1 MMRQDAL
8 QFALILVTFIAM
20 FSPPA
25 TLAAAATMLGG
36 ASRDV
41 LRRLAWRV
49 ARGYVL
55 VMLAAVWL
63 GHYLLTALGIATA
76 ALTATGGAALL
87 HQGWPLMTRG
97 IKAEQSEPRV
107 QTPDA
112 TRWDDLAVVPLL
124 FPLSIGGGT
133 IAVAITAAGR
143 HQSVEG
149 LLLVSAVVLAMVPVV
164 VLTFLGAGTLR
175 GRLSAGALDV
185 LARISGIVLVALS
198 VQLLVDG
205 LSELLAASPLGA
217 AVVGRAVPK

>member
-1 MMRQDAL
+1 MRQQAL
-8 QFALILVTFIAM
+8 QFALIFVTFLAM

-25 TLAAAATMLGG
+25 TMAAAAMMLGG
-36 ASRDV
+36 ASREV

-49 ARGYVL
+49 ARGYAL
-55 VMLAAVWL
+55 VMLGTVWL

-112 TRWDDLAVVPLL
+112 AQWDDLAIVPLL
-124 FPLSIGGGT
+124 FPLTIGGGT
-133 IAVAITAAGR
+133 IAVAISEAGR

-149 LLLVSAVVLAMVPVV
+149 LLLVSGVVVAMVPVI
-164 VLTFLGAGTLR
+164 VLTFLAAGTLR
-175 GRLSAGALDV
+175 GRLSAGALDA
-185 LARISGIVLVALS
+185 LARVSGIVLVALA
-198 VQLLVDG
+198 VQLLVTG
-205 LSELLAASPLGA
+205 LAELIAASPLGTALTGRGA
-217 AVVGRAVPK
+217 AR

>member
-1 MMRQDAL
+1 MRDWAL
-8 QFALILVTFIAM
+8 EFLLIFVTFLSM

-49 ARGYVL
+49 ARGYAL
-55 VMLAAVWL
+55 VMLVTVWL

-76 ALTATGGAALL
+76 ALAATGGAALL

-107 QTPDA
+107 QSPDA
-112 TRWDDLAVVPLL
+112 GAWDDLAIVPLL
-124 FPLSIGGGT
+124 FPLTIGGGT
-133 IAVAITAAGR
+133 IAVAITEAGR

-149 LLLVSAVVLAMVPVV
+149 LLLVSGVVLAMVPVI
-164 VLTFLGAGTLR
+164 VLTFLAAGTLR

-185 LARISGIVLVALS
+185 LARVSGIVLVALA
-198 VQLLVDG
+198 VQLLVHG
-205 LSELLAASPLGA
+205 LADLVATSSLGA
-217 AVVGRAVPK
+217 ALRTAPR

>member
-1 MMRQDAL
+1 MRTWAL
-8 QFALILVTFIAM
+8 EFALIFVTFLSM

-36 ASRDV
+36 ASREV

-49 ARGYVL
+49 ARGYALVL
-55 VMLAAVWL
+55 VATVWL

-112 TRWDDLAVVPLL
+112 TQWEDLATVPLL

-133 IAVAITAAGR
+133 IAVAVSESGR
-143 HQSVEG
+143 HQSFEG

-198 VQLLVDG
+198 VQLLVNG

-217 AVVGRAVPK
+217 AIAGRPVPK